1 MSAGNETAM
10 DETKFPDFEARRAI
24 REDLDTTFLVEA
36 AAGTGKTTEL
46 VRRIVGVIA
55 AGRARIEEIVA
66 VTFTDKAAGEL
77 KLRLRRALETSR
89 VEAGAEERGRFE
101 AAIAGLEL
109 AALGTIH
116 SFCGD
121 LLREFPVEAGID
133 PLFET
138 ASEGEAE
145 ALMQDAF
152 QAWFESILAAPPR
165 AVERVLRGVSYD
177 GPREQLWSAAKKV
190 IERRDFAEPWPIPKG
205 DYVEGMDALVD
216 GMFALGEYAT
226 KGKPGDKL
234 VEYLES
240 FHALASELRAG
251 EFSPDAPSATIDWAE
266 GLLRDCAKGKFW
278 VNKGFADEGFGDK
291 RSADIRAMRD
301 ELHIDF
307 KLWLK
312 RADAHLAAT
321 LKEALEEVV
330 ALYESTKRR
339 EGVLDYLDLLLKT
352 RALLADNAGVRS
364 AFQQRFKHVFIDEFQ
379 DTDPRQTEILWTL
392 ASDSKGGLTPGKL
405 FVVGDPKQAIY
416 RFRRADIG
424 VYDQAKVR
432 LQAAGAKLIH
442 LRTSFRARPHIQQV
456 INAAFVEEFGEG
468 EPGVQAAH
476 VPLAPARPENSAQP
490 SCVVLPIT
498 HPWGRWGSSFWID
511 SGPEECA
518 AYADWLI
525 QESGWTVEG
534 EQGARAIAPEDIC
547 FLMTR
552 MKAGKKDIAAQYT
565 AALEA
570 RGIPHVLVAGRA
582 FHEREEVMAF
592 RAVLGAIEWPGDRLR
607 VYAALRGPYFALSDA
622 LLLAWREFARHFDPL
637 VETPNVPAELQP
649 VADALRA
656 LAELHVLR
664 NHRPAAETCT
674 EFLERTRAHTALILA
689 PSGVQVLA
697 NATRVVQLA
706 RRHDQDRRQLSFRAF
721 VESLD
726 ADADDGGKRD
736 TVLLEEGSGGV
747 RLMTV
752 HSAKGLEWPVV
763 FLCDA
768 GARLKHDKPDHYA
781 DHAKGSWATDLAGA
795 VSGPLLQHRKESIA
809 QGRAETVRKLYVA
822 STRARDLL
830 VIPGIGD
837 YLPGHNPPNFWVQPL
852 MRVTTPPHEARKS
865 IRPAPGCPRFKGDDT
880 VLERPGKALA
890 CKGVHV
896 RPGLQDNGIVW
907 WDPAALKLDVPRREG
922 LRGASLLKGDGPAA
936 AQGSQEYEAFRV
948 AAEALRQGARAPTI
962 RARTVT
968 EASKLEARKG
978 RAVSIVSTEA
988 SQRQRPSGPRF
999 GTLVH
1004 AILGDA
1010 TFDAGAEEIAHQAR
1024 FHARALGATDA
1035 ELQAAIDA
1043 ATDAFTHPILKR
1055 AASSADARREVS
1067 LVHRQVDGAIL
1078 EGIADLVFHEADPFG
1093 GSGWVVV
1100 DFKTDLADDVRDA
1113 YLVQIELYA
1122 EAVEAATGESCEGVL
1137 LGV

>member
-1 MSAGNETAM
+1 MNAPMNEQ
-10 DETKFPDFEARRAI
+10 DFPDYEARCAI

-46 VRRIVGVIA
+46 IHRILRVIA
-55 AGRARIEEIVA
+55 TGRGRIEEIVA

-77 KLRLRRALETSR
+77 KLRLRRALE
-89 VEAGAEERGRFE
+89 GARAHAEDSEERGRFE

-152 QAWFESILAAPPR
+152 QGWFESVLSDPPR
-165 AVERVLRGVSYD
+165 AVERILRGVSYN

-205 DYVEGMDALVD
+205 DYVEGMDALVT
-216 GMFALGEYAT
+216 GMLALGEYAT
-226 KGKPGDKL
+226 KGKSGDPL
-234 VEYLES
+234 VGYLEQ
-240 FHALASELRAG
+240 FHATAANLRSGEFAPDALAS
-251 EFSPDAPSATIDWAE
+251 TNDWAE
-266 GLLRDCAKGKFW
+266 GVLRDFAKGNHW
-278 VNKGFADEGFGDK
+278 VNKGFRDEAFGDK
-291 RSADIRAMRD
+291 RSEAIRGMRT
-301 ELHIDF
+301 ELHSAF

-330 ALYESTKRR
+330 ALYEDTKRR

-352 RALLADNAGVRS
+352 RALLDENASVRA
-364 AFQQRFKHVFIDEFQ
+364 AFQKRFTHVFIDEFQ

-392 ASDSKGGLTPGKL
+392 ATASDGSLTPGKL

-424 VYDQAKVR
+424 VYDHAKAR
-432 LQAAGAKLIH
+432 LQAAGAKLVH
-442 LRTSFRARPHIQQV
+442 LRTSFRARPHIQKVLNQ
-456 INAAFVEEFGEG
+456 AFAEEFGEG
-468 EPGVQAAH
+468 EAGVQAAH
-476 VPLAPARPENSAQP
+476 VPLAPARLENPSQP

-498 HPWGRWGSSFWID
+498 HPWGRWGGSFWLD

-518 AYADWLI
+518 AYADWLLT
-525 QESGWTVEG
+525 ESGWTVEG
-534 EQGARAIAPEDIC
+534 TDGLRRIAPEDIC

-552 MKAGKKDIAAQYT
+552 MKSGKTDIAAQYT

-622 LLLAWREFARHFDPL
+622 LLLAWRGFAHHFDPL
-637 VETPNVPAELQP
+637 VETQNVPAELQP

-689 PSGVQVLA
+689 PSGIQVLA

-721 VESLD
+721 VEALD
-726 ADADDGGKRD
+726 VDATDGGRRD
-736 TVLLEEGSGGV
+736 SVLLEEGSGGV

-752 HSAKGLEWPVV
+752 HSAKGLEFPIV

-768 GARLKHDKPDHYA
+768 GATLKYDRPDHYA
-781 DHAKGSWATDLAGA
+781 DHAKGSWATELAGA

-809 QGRAETVRKLYVA
+809 QARAETVRKLYVA

-837 YLPGHNPPNFWVQPL
+837 YLPGHNPPNFWVLPL
-852 MRVTTPPHEARKS
+852 MKVTTPPHEVRKGV
-865 IRPAPGCPRFKGDDT
+865 RKAPGCPVFEGEDT
-880 VLERPGKALA
+880 VLHRPGKASVHE
-890 CKGVHV
+890 GVHV
-896 RPGLQDNGIVW
+896 RPGLQANGVVW
-907 WDPAALKLDVPRREG
+907 WDPSALKLEVPRREG
-922 LRGASLLKGDGPAA
+922 LRGASLLKADGPAS
-936 AQGSQEYEAFRV
+936 AQGRKEHETFK
-948 AAEALRQGARAPTI
+948 AAAAALRESARAPTI

-978 RAVSIVSTEA
+978 RAVTIVSTEA
-988 SQRQRPSGPRF
+988 SQRSRPSGPRF

-1004 AILGDA
+1004 AILGDSA
-1010 TFDAGAEEIAHQAR
+1010 FGAGGDEIAQQAR

-1043 ATDAFTHPILKR
+1043 ATDAFTHPILER
-1055 AASSADARREVS
+1055 AAASADARREVS

-1093 GSGWVVV
+1093 GGGWVVV

-1122 EAVEAATGESCEGVL
+1122 EAVEAATGETCQGIL